1 MKPTMSFQN
10 WCVQNHA
17 YLTLH
22 FYHEGN
28 NPIPPDEIGFSSRKH
43 VRFRCHV
50 CGLSWQR
57 TLNNITN
64 HPLNQT
70 CPYCEHRK
78 PSPFYNLATE
88 YPELKEEWDNER
100 NLFPPETCLPHSTR
114 SVYWHCAKNHYWKDI
129 IKERVRTADK
139 ARGSGFPVCPYCSGE
154 RISATYNLAT
164 EYPEVSR
171 EWNYIKNKGQKPE
184 DFPPHSSQKVWWI
197 CSYDSS
203 HQWQARISN
212 RTSLSRGCPQ
222 CTKEFKM
229 SYPARALFYYLRKAY
244 PNCVCEKPF
253 QKYKIDIFLP
263 DINLVLEHDGYYRHS
278 SDADKKRAERKD
290 YALCKAGYQVL
301 RICDGKG
308 LTEPVIF
315 EGTKILYRYD
325 ERNQY
330 LDQMIAATFRYLGA
344 FPLDFNH
351 RRDQYEIN
359 QMYFHERKKRTL
371 AVEHPGIAEEWSSKN
386 PNEPDTVL
394 SGSPQKVWWHCP
406 KCQQEYQAT
415 VASRTKNHSK
425 CPFCA
430 NLRAYEKNCLATL
443 RPEIAAQWHPELNL
457 PLTPYDVVPGSE
469 KEIYWKCSDG
479 HTWKSAISART
490 SARESRCPICH
501 PRIVF
506 RQHPA
511 QPMDSTLVE
520 LWHPIKNLPLVSD
533 NVAGQSN
540 KKFWWKCE
548 RGHEWQSSPSHL
560 HRLSPSKRCP
570 FCNDRAVCT
579 DNSLLTRSPELAQE
593 WDSELNFP
601 LTPDQVLYC
610 SGKKYWWRRGEFVWQ
625 ASVKDRLSKGD
636 CIPRSQYLIYN
647 QHLRL
652 SVTHPDLVEQ
662 WDVLK
667 NGPLT
672 PDQVTAH
679 SKKMVWWRCKRGHTW
694 QSPVNKRIRG
704 DGCPY
709 CSGHRPS
716 KEYCLQT
723 HYPALAAQWHSEK
736 NEDLTPWDV
745 TPRSGKVVW
754 WRCEQGHEWRT
765 SISNRSGRG
774 HNCPYCTNHSKKLGS
789 IAEECPALIEEWD
802 YERNLGS
809 PQDHSARSNKKVWW
823 KCMVCGHNWQTSP
836 DNRFS
841 GSGCPACAQK
851 RRRIFFINT

>member
-1 MKPTMSFQN
+1 MSFQD
-10 WCVQNHA
+10 WCIQNHA
-17 YLTLH
+17 YLILH
-22 FYHEGN
+22 FYQEGK
-28 NPIPPDEIGFSSRKH
+28 NPIPPDEIGFSSRNH

-57 TLNNITN
+57 TLNDITS

-88 YPELKEEWDNER
+88 YPELKEEWDNEK
-100 NLFPPETCLPHSTR
+100 NPFPPETCLPHSTR

-129 IKERVRTADK
+129 IKERARTANK
-139 ARGSGFPVCPYCSGE
+139 ARKSGFPVCPYCSGE
-154 RISATYNLAT
+154 RISATYNLTT
-164 EYPEVSR
+164 EYPEISK

-184 DFPPHSSQKVWWI
+184 DFSPHSSQKVWWT
-197 CSYDSS
+197 CGYDSS

-212 RTSLSRGCPQ
+212 RTSLGRGCPQ

-253 QKYKIDIFLP
+253 QKYKMDIFLP
-263 DINLVLEHDGYYRHS
+263 DIELVLEHDGYYRHH

-290 YALCKAGYQVL
+290 YALRKAGYQVL
-301 RICDGKG
+301 RICDCKD
-308 LTEPVIF
+308 LADPVVSQD
-315 EGTKILYRYD
+315 TKILYRYD

-330 LDQMIAATFRYLGA
+330 LDQMIDAIFRYLGA
-344 FPLDFNH
+344 SPLDFDH

-359 QMYFHERKKRTL
+359 QMYFHERKSRTL
-371 AVEHPGIAEEWSSKN
+371 AVEYPEIVEEWSPQN
-386 PNEPDTVL
+386 PNKPDTIL
-394 SGSPQKVWWHCP
+394 SGSPRKVWWHCP

-415 VASRTKNHSK
+415 VASRTKNRSN

-443 RPEIAAQWHPELNL
+443 RPEIAAQWHPERNL

-469 KEIYWKCSDG
+469 KEVYWKCSKG
-479 HTWKSAISART
+479 HTWKSAISSRT
-490 SARESRCPICH
+490 SSRESRCPICH
-501 PRIVF
+501 PRIAF
-506 RQHPA
+506 RRHPA
-511 QPMDSTLVE
+511 QPMDSTLVQI
-520 LWHPIKNLPLVSD
+520 WHPTKNLPLVSD

-540 KKFWWKCE
+540 KKFWWQCE
-548 RGHEWQSSPSHL
+548 KGHEWQSSPSRL

-579 DNSLLTRSPELAQE
+579 DNSLLARSPELARE

-636 CIPRSQYLIYN
+636 CIPRSQYLICN
-647 QHLRL
+647 QHMRL
-652 SVTHPDLVEQ
+652 SVTHPDLAEQ
-662 WDVLK
+662 WDRLK
-667 NGPLT
+667 NAPLT
-672 PDQVTAH
+672 PDQVTAR
-679 SKKMVWWRCKRGHTW
+679 SGKKVWWRCKRGHTW
-694 QSPVNKRIRG
+694 QSPVSKRIRG

-723 HYPALAAQWHSEK
+723 CCPAIAAQWHPEK

-754 WRCEQGHEWRT
+754 WRCKQGHEWKT
-765 SISNRSGRG
+765 SISKRSARG
-774 HNCPYCTNHSKKLGS
+774 YNCPYCTNHSKRLGS
-789 IAEECPALIEEWD
+789 IAEERPVLIKEWD

-809 PQDHSARSNKKVWW
+809 PQDYSARSNKKVWW
-823 KCMVCGHNWQTSP
+823 KCIVCGYNWQISP
-836 DNRFS
+836 DSRFC
-841 GSGCPACAQK
+841 GSGCPVCARK
-851 RRRIFFINT
+851 RRRIF